1 MDPAVVVILAALIG
15 AAASIAATALTMLWT
30 ARQAAIHQAR
40 EEAAALRTEK
50 RSAYRDIIHAL
61 DAMKARATLQSG
73 HRVGSPS

>member
-1 MDPAVVVILAALIG
+1 
-15 AAASIAATALTMLWT
+15 MLWT